1 MFSSL
6 LGLNTARALFLSSS
20 TRKYFCKRQTATK
33 TGKPLSQTFD
43 IQLRDKFS
51 LAWDDSN
58 QFRDCPAQLQQLV
71 IGCMTHT
78 APSDRLL
85 LFGAGYKYSLLTYL
99 PYRVLEY
106 SIRLSTEYSC
116 SKNLDSPNPIRW
128 SPHLG
133 CLLLVCRCARCAR
146 CEGCARCRG

>member
-1 MFSSL
+1 MYSQHGITYLVS
-6 LGLNTARALFLSSS
+6 NYTTHSIIHYVIRNSWPPQMQMWPPHWPP
-20 TRKYFCKRQTATK
+20 QTAAARNAP
-33 TGKPLSQTFD
+33 G
-43 IQLRDKFS
+43 
-51 LAWDDSN
+51 
-58 QFRDCPAQLQQLV
+58 PAQLQQLV

-99 PYRVLEY
+99 PCRVLEY
-106 SIRLSTEYSC
+106 SIRLSTEYSS